1 LILTWKFE
9 QKNYLANWHSIETI
23 ILQIASDS
31 IHSNRAQ
38 PPVDNKIEST
48 EHGAINLGA
57 WSTVSWSLKLYVC
70 KPGKLVVQGTE
81 GWSSTKSIFEYEWKF
96 VIFNCRIQ
104 NASSSWLGKFQ
115 ISFGEVF
122 PIEWERKH

>member
-1 LILTWKFE
+1 MLTWKFE

-38 PPVDNKIEST
+38 PPVDNKTEST

-57 WSTVSWSLKLYVC
+57 
-70 KPGKLVVQGTE
+70 
-81 GWSSTKSIFEYEWKF
+81 
-96 VIFNCRIQ
+96 
-104 NASSSWLGKFQ
+104 
-115 ISFGEVF
+115 
-122 PIEWERKH
+122 